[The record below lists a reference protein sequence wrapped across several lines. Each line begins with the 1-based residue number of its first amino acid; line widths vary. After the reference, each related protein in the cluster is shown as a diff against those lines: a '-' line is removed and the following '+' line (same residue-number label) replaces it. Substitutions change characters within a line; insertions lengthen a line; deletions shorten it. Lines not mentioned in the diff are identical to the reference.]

1 MTAANIVWTK
11 RASKRLRDIVVYI
24 ATNFYPDYAL
34 AFRDDALDTANTLA
48 DNPEIGE
55 EAFPGLKRPT
65 YRKILCHNRHYWIF
79 YRILKNKIEIMSV
92 KHTLQRAD
100 TLHDL

>member
-34 AFRDDALDTANTLA
+34 AFRDDALDTANALA

-55 EAFPGLKRPT
+55 EAFPTLKRPT
-65 YRKILCHNRHYWIF
+65 YRKILCHNRHYWIY

-92 KHTLQRAD
+92 KHTLQRVDA
-100 TLHDL
+100 LHDL

>member
-34 AFRDDALDTANTLA
+34 A
-48 DNPEIGE
+48 
-55 EAFPGLKRPT
+55 
-65 YRKILCHNRHYWIF
+65 
-79 YRILKNKIEIMSV
+79 
-92 KHTLQRAD
+92 
-100 TLHDL
+100 

>member
-24 ATNFYPDYAL
+24 ATNFYPDYAI
-34 AFRDDALDTANTLA
+34 AFRDDALDTANGLSA
-48 DNPEIGE
+48 NPEIGE
-55 EAFPGLKRPT
+55 EAFPSLKRPT
-65 YRKILCHNRHYWIF
+65 YRKILCHNRHYWIY
-79 YRILKNKIEIMSV
+79 YRILKSKIEIMSV

>member
-24 ATNFYPDYAL
+24 ATNFYPDYAI
-34 AFRDDALDTANTLA
+34 AFRDDALDTANSLSA
-48 DNPEIGE
+48 YPEIGE
-55 EAFPGLKRPT
+55 EAFPSLKRPT
-65 YRKILCHNRHYWIF
+65 YRKILCHNRHYWIY

-92 KHTLQRAD
+92 KHTLQRVD
-100 TLHDL
+100 TLYEF